1 MKPSVKHF
9 RVLRCLAFVHV
20 PDVQRKKLDNKSIKC
35 VHLGISDESKA
46 YKLFN
51 PIDKKIIVSRDV
63 VFDESKGHNWG
74 ETSAVQKSQNQN
86 DFDDETVDNEETEEV
101 EDTQANGDA
110 GNNDT
115 IANTDATNEE
125 VYESE
130 EELGPRVGR
139 RPAYLNDYVIGQELD
154 EQAELHNLAVFSSN
168 NDSVTFDEA
177 VKLEVWRKAMDQEIE
192 SIEKN
197 DTWELTSLP
206 KRVKKIGVHMNIP
219 CL

>member
-1 MKPSVKHF
+1 
-9 RVLRCLAFVHV
+9 
-20 PDVQRKKLDNKSIKC
+20 
-35 VHLGISDESKA
+35 
-46 YKLFN
+46 
-51 PIDKKIIVSRDV
+51 
-63 VFDESKGHNWG
+63 
-74 ETSAVQKSQNQN
+74 
-86 DFDDETVDNEETEEV
+86 
-101 EDTQANGDA
+101 
-110 GNNDT
+110 
-115 IANTDATNEE
+115 
-125 VYESE
+125 
-130 EELGPRVGR
+130 VGR